1 MRIILISIAITL
13 LVGGST
19 LARSP
24 DAPPLGTANKI
35 ADGILRYEIKLKRDG
50 QQSKVWIY
58 VPEKPAQ
65 KKLPCV
71 LIAPAGS
78 HLFDG
83 ISLGKGSEPEHLPY
97 VRAGFVVVAY
107 DLDGEL
113 RGRSHDAVI
122 AAVTAFRQ
130 AKAGLVNERSALDYA
145 LTNVPL
151 IDAGNIFAAGHSSA
165 ATHALLVAA
174 NEPRVKGVVAYA
186 PATDV
191 ADFIGKYV
199 PIIESLVPNFTGFV
213 AQNSPINFA
222 PKITVPVFVFQA
234 KDDNVMEM
242 KVTRKFIDRLKKT
255 NADVTFVEVDRGGH
269 YTSMI
274 DPGIAKGIE
283 WMKARIKSAESQL
296 K

>member
-1 MRIILISIAITL
+1 
-13 LVGGST
+13 
-19 LARSP
+19 
-24 DAPPLGTANKI
+24 LGTPTKI
-35 ADGILRYEIKLKRDG
+35 ADGILRYDIKLKRDG
-50 QQSKVWIY
+50 RESRVWIY
-58 VPEKPAQ
+58 LPEKPASA
-65 KKLPCV
+65 KLPCV

-83 ISLGKGSEPEHLPY
+83 MSLGRGSEPEHLPY

-113 RGRSHDAVI
+113 RGRSNDAVVS
-122 AAVTAFRQ
+122 AVTAFRQ
-130 AKAGLVNERSALDYA
+130 SKAGLVNQHEALDHA
-145 LTNVPL
+145 LANVPQ
-151 IDAGNIFAAGHSSA
+151 IDAANIFVAGHSSA

-186 PATDV
+186 PATEV

-199 PIIESLVPNFTGFV
+199 ARIEGLVPGFTGFV
-213 AQNSPINFA
+213 AQNSPINLTA
-222 PKITVPVFVFQA
+222 RITVPVFVFQA
-234 KDDNVMEM
+234 KDDTTMEM

-255 NADVTFVEVDRGGH
+255 NRDVTFVEVGSGGH
-269 YTSMI
+269 YASMI

-283 WMKARIKSAESQL
+283 WMKARITGAEART

>member
-1 MRIILISIAITL
+1 MRIILIPIAFTVL
-13 LVGGST
+13 LCVSSQGQTSN
-19 LARSP
+19 
-24 DAPPLGTANKI
+24 APPLDTAKKI
-35 ADGILRYEIKLKRDG
+35 ADGILRYEIKLKRNG
-50 QQSKVWIY
+50 QENQVWIY
-58 VPEKPAQ
+58 VPEKPRQ

-83 ISLGKGSEPEHLPY
+83 MSLSRGSEPEHLPY
-97 VRAGFVVVAY
+97 VRAGFVVLAY
-107 DLDGEL
+107 DLSGEL
-113 RGRSHDAVI
+113 LGRSNDAVV
-122 AAVTAFRQ
+122 AAVTAFRESR
-130 AKAGLVNERSALDYA
+130 AGLVNERNALDYA
-145 LTNVPL
+145 LANVPL
-151 IDAGNIFAAGHSSA
+151 IDAENIFVAGHSSA

-199 PIIESLVPNFTGFV
+199 PIIEGLVPNFTGFV

-234 KDDNVMEM
+234 KDDSVMEM

-255 NADVTFVEVDRGGH
+255 NNDVTFVEVDHGGH
-269 YTSMI
+269 YASMI
-274 DPGIAKGIE
+274 DPGIAKGID
-283 WMKARIKSAESQL
+283 WMKARIVTSTK
-296 K
+296 